1 MTINSFRETAVP
13 SRTARIKVVAL
24 VVVLGFFVLVS
35 YTFLHEAG
43 HALVGLA
50 FGQTLTEFNLNFW
63 DLSAHV
69 SMQGDLTAAQRALQ
83 SVAGVG
89 LPLVVWALFI
99 GLAPRRANLSL
110 EMLKLV
116 SAMAVVNTLL
126 AWIIIPLLD
135 LFGRAPVGD
144 DVTHFLRASQM
155 PPLLLT
161 AVAFS
166 LYALGWALYQ
176 ARTEGLR
183 HVIARISQ
191 ADTAE
196 IMAGTRPLL
205 GVLAALLALAL
216 VVVLVANSAAP
227 NGSYSS
233 MPPAEFQPA
242 AVVDLSSRAY
252 EAETLARITLE
263 EAGTLGVY
271 FLVQNID
278 TNYFDLSLSGPDGY
292 RALVLHGEDFRTDSL
307 GASGLQEFALRA
319 GEYQLILTA
328 RQNPGL
334 LSVSWGVQ

>member
-89 LPLVVWALFI
+89 LPLVVWALFVS
-99 GLAPRRANLSL
+99 LAPRRANLSL
-110 EMLKLV
+110 ELLKLV

-135 LFGRAPVGD
+135 LFGRAPAGD

-161 AVAFS
+161 AVALS

-183 HVIARISQ
+183 QVIVRVRE

-205 GVLAALLALAL
+205 GVLVALMALGLA
-216 VVVLVANSAAP
+216 VVLLLNSAAP
-227 NGSYSS
+227 NVSYSS
-233 MPPAEFQPA
+233 APPADFQPA
-242 AVVDLSSRAY
+242 ATIDLSTRAY
-252 EAETLARITLE
+252 EAETLARITLGE
-263 EAGTLGVY
+263 TGTLGVH

-278 TNYFDLSLSGPDGY
+278 TEYFDLSLSGPDGY
-292 RALVLHGEDFRTDSL
+292 RAVVLHGEDFRTDSL
-307 GASGLQEFALRA
+307 GASSLQEFNLRA
-319 GEYQLILTA
+319 GEYQLVLTA
-328 RQNPGL
+328 RQNPGHL
-334 LSVSWGVQ
+334 TVSWGVH